1 MPLPS
6 EVYRRKAAECEQR
19 AERATGT
26 LAKKTFRNAAKQWL
40 SLAALVE
47 GQELV
52 IEFVLPP
59 EKKPTEN

>member
-19 AERATGT
+19 AEHATGT
-26 LAKKTFRNAAKQWL
+26 LAKKAFRDAANHWL
-40 SLAALVE
+40 NLASLVE

>member
-6 EVYRRKAAECEQR
+6 KVYRQKAAECEQW

-26 LAKKTFRNAAKQWL
+26 LAKKTFRDAAKHWL
-40 SLAALVE
+40 NLASLVE

-59 EKKPTEN
+59 EKKPTED

>member
-6 EVYRRKAAECEQR
+6 EVYRQNAAECEQR
-19 AERATGT
+19 AERATDV
-26 LAKKTFRNAAKQWL
+26 LAKRTFRDAAKHWL
-40 SLAALVE
+40 NLAALVE

-59 EKKPTEN
+59 EKNSTEN

>member
-6 EVYRRKAAECEQR
+6 EVYRQNAAECERR
-19 AERATGT
+19 AERATDA
-26 LAKKTFRNAAKQWL
+26 LAKKTFRDAAKQWL
-40 SLAALVE
+40 SLAALVA

-59 EKKPTEN
+59 EKKPTGN

>member
-1 MPLPS
+1 MVEL
-6 EVYRRKAAECEQR
+6 R
-19 AERATGT
+19 G
-26 LAKKTFRNAAKQWL
+26 
-40 SLAALVE
+40 LVE

>member
-6 EVYRRKAAECEQR
+6 EVYRQKAAECEQR

-47 GQELV
+47 GQGLV
-52 IEFVLPP
+52 IE
-59 EKKPTEN
+59 